1 MVSRSPPLHSSQN
14 RRTSSRGVSLM
25 DSVRSRAAFGG
36 ALPFSSV
43 AVELPLD
50 VVRSWAGRYFRARP
64 ARFLTAALAFLT
76 AAFFFLTGAAVFF
89 LTGAAF
95 FFLAGAAVLFVAF
108 LTAAFFLG
116 GAAFF
121 LGGAFFFLGGADFLA
136 PAFLGGN
143 AVAWAIPRR
152 SHRAS
157 SPSSATPAGLTR
169 IIPFEVR
176 PPIENS
182 LTLGLVRASWCNV
195 GSIRTMR
202 SAPRT
207 PQHRLP
213 PIMKLMPPNISR
225 SVIRLTGAKCSRRR
239 SANSSSYATAT
250 YSSKAASS
258 SGACHNG
265 FPARFWP

>member
-1 MVSRSPPLHSSQN
+1 MASRSPPLHSSQN

-43 AVELPLD
+43 AVEFPLD

-64 ARFLTAALAFLT
+64 VRFLTAALAFLT
-76 AAFFFLTGAAVFF
+76 GAFFFLAGAAFFFLT
-89 LTGAAF
+89 
-95 FFLAGAAVLFVAF
+95 GAAVLFVAF

-176 PPIENS
+176 PPTEHS
-182 LTLGLVRASWCNV
+182 LTLVLVRASW
-195 GSIRTMR
+195 
-202 SAPRT
+202 
-207 PQHRLP
+207 
-213 PIMKLMPPNISR
+213 
-225 SVIRLTGAKCSRRR
+225 
-239 SANSSSYATAT
+239 
-250 YSSKAASS
+250 
-258 SGACHNG
+258 
-265 FPARFWP
+265 